1 MRLETLQQG
10 IDRVHKDILLHY
22 DPEAR
27 ELDEKACS
35 HIGGRVQIAT
45 VTFAEGFKWVP
56 GFEPAGFTA
65 S

>member
-10 IDRVHKDILLHY
+10 IDRVHRDILLHY

-27 ELDEKACS
+27 KIDEKACS

-45 VTFAEGFKWVP
+45 VTLSNGFKWVP
-56 GFEPAGFTA
+56 GFGPTGFA
-65 S
+65 AP